1 MAVNYNDPRF
11 QQVNKEKQTALNE
24 VNSTYN
30 NMINST
36 DKMYQDQIDASNQY
50 AEQQSQLQ
58 QEQTDFAIEKVEQN
72 KELAEQDYLKEQKA
86 SYSDYQKASNPYG
99 ANAEAMASRGLT
111 GTGYAESSQVS
122 MFNAYQNRVAVAR
135 DSFNRAIV
143 EYDNQIKDAQLQ
155 NNSALAEIAY
165 QALQTKLEL
174 SLQGFQY
181 KNSLLEAQLNAKQQT
196 EDRYY
201 NRWQN
206 VLNQINTENTLAEQ
220 QRQFNEQ
227 MVLQQREMAL
237 QEQAYSVARA
247 SAGGSGGSSSSKGS
261 SGSSSSQATI
271 TKEKSKPKD
280 YYFSNGYQP
289 RYINDTKVKASG
301 LKVEDVFNEL
311 GSKFG
316 SQNIWSANGK
326 YYVWDGGSKDYVDVT
341 SKVKSSLEKRVNY
354 EWGR

>member
-11 QQVNKEKQTALNE
+11 QQVNNEKATALKE
-24 VNSTYN
+24 VETTYD

-50 AEQQSQLQ
+50 ADQQSQLQ
-58 QEQTDFAIEKVEQN
+58 QEQTDFAIEQVNQN
-72 KELAEQDYLKEQKA
+72 KEWAEQDYLKEQKA
-86 SYSDYQKASNPYG
+86 SYSDYQKASNSYG

-122 MFNAYQNRVAVAR
+122 MFNAYQNRVATAR
-135 DSFNRAIV
+135 ESYNRAVV

-155 NNSALAEIAY
+155 NNSALAQIAY

-181 KNSLLEAQLNAKQQT
+181 KNSLLEAQLQAKQQT
-196 EDRYY
+196 DDRYY

-227 MVLQQREMAL
+227 LAL
-237 QEQAYSVARA
+237 QKQTYSVQK
-247 SAGGSGGSSSSKGS
+247 GGSSSGGSSSGGSSKSSKSGGGGYSVNGYRGEVKSGELSEAGTKLANVIDSVSKGKV
-261 SGSSSSQATI
+261 GATLRNN
-271 TKEKSKPKD
+271 TAREM
-280 YYFSNGYQP
+280 
-289 RYINDTKVKASG
+289 INSAYASG
-301 LKVEDVFNEL
+301 DITETDVKRL
-311 GSKFG
+311 
-316 SQNIWSANGK
+316 
-326 YYVWDGGSKDYVDVT
+326 
-341 SKVKSSLEKRVNY
+341 SSMYGLD
-354 EWGR
+354 